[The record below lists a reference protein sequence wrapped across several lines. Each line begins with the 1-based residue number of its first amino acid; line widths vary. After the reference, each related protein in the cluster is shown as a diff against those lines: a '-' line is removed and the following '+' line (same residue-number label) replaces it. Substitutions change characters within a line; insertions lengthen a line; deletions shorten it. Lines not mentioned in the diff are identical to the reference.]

1 MLEVPSLLWQL
12 PALCKRIDFLSIG
25 TNDLMQFLFACDRG
39 NPRLA
44 DRYDSLSMP
53 MLTLFREVV
62 ARTREAGVPLSMCGE
77 MAGNPIEAMALIAL
91 GFRTLSMAA
100 TAIGPV
106 KTMIRSLDAAA
117 VALYLDEIG
126 GRPDHSLRSKLESY
140 ARDHAV
146 AL

>member
-1 MLEVPSLLWQL
+1 MLEVPALLWQL
-12 PALCKRIDFLSIG
+12 PALCERIDFLSVG

-44 DRYDSLSMP
+44 DRYDPLSAP
-53 MLTLFREVV
+53 MLALFRDIV
-62 ARTREAGVPLSMCGE
+62 ARTSDAGVSLSMCGD
-77 MAGNPIEAMALIAL
+77 MAGNPIEAMVLIAL

-106 KTMIRSLDAAA
+106 KTMIRSLDAVA
-117 VALYLDEIG
+117 VADYLDEIG
-126 GRPDHSLRSKLESY
+126 SRPDHSLRPKLEAY
-140 ARDHAV
+140 ARDHDI